1 MFEHME
7 IIKIIF
13 GCVVTPSYLKNTQPK
28 SNRTGA
34 ISKKRGES
42 AFSNTHPMT
51 DGGAGKWRKRYVD
64 HSKRKSKTWLI
75 NGLGNYVDD
84 FKCLWDFWAKY
95 SAAQPTHDRWINP
108 VPRKRF
114 Q

>member
-1 MFEHME
+1 MYVQEFDCEYISLKKSVHMFEHME

-51 DGGAGKWRKRYVD
+51 DGGAGK
-64 HSKRKSKTWLI
+64 
-75 NGLGNYVDD
+75 
-84 FKCLWDFWAKY
+84 
-95 SAAQPTHDRWINP
+95 
-108 VPRKRF
+108 
-114 Q
+114 